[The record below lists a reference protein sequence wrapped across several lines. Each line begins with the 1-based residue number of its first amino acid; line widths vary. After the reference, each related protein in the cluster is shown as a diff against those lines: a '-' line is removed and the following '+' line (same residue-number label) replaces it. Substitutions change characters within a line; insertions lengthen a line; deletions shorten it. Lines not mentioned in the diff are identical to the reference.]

1 MGDDVGVYNSCG
13 HRTIS
18 CSGLLGDDVGV
29 YNSCGHRTISCS
41 GLFDVPSQNRAEI
54 VGKS

>member
-13 HRTIS
+13 HQKIS
-18 CSGLLGDDVGV
+18 CLVF
-29 YNSCGHRTISCS
+29 
-41 GLFDVPSQNRAEI
+41 FDVPSQNRAEV